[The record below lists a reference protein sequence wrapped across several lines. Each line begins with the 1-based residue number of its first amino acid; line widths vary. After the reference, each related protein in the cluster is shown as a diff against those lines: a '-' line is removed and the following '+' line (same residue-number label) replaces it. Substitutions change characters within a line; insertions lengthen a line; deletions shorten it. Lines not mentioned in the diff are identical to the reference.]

1 MKSELNWIKQ
11 AVLLVDY
18 HAIVVTVDHDGP
30 TASQVDIFLPP
41 ITDLEPKQSKYPFRS
56 LKTKRSGVKEK
67 TTPITIHT
75 PIHLHFYVFQR
86 LEKMIFQTCLFI
98 FSRINRPVLLN
109 RKPSFHSLNTTT
121 QLNEENNPGIYY
133 WLMVE
138 KAIINKVGFFWE
150 GGVTN

>member
-1 MKSELNWIKQ
+1 M
-11 AVLLVDY
+11 LLVDY

-56 LKTKRSGVKEK
+56 LKAKRSGVKEK
-67 TTPITIHT
+67 TTTITIHT

-86 LEKMIFQTCLFI
+86 MLKIIFQTCL
-98 FSRINRPVLLN
+98 
-109 RKPSFHSLNTTT
+109 
-121 QLNEENNPGIYY
+121 
-133 WLMVE
+133 E

-150 GGVTN
+150 GIIVSLNKLVSDHGCLFK